1 MVEKCAGVYIAVLS
15 CGEKND
21 SSERGGGMIEMHN
34 IYPWFILGERIASFL
49 ETNVEKRVVSRRRS

>member
-34 IYPWFILGERIASFL
+34 IYP
-49 ETNVEKRVVSRRRS
+49 